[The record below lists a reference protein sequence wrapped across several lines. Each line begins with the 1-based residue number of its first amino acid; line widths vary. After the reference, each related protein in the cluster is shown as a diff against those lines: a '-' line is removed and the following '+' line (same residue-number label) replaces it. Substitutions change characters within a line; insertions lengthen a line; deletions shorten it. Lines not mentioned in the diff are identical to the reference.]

1 MVILIVY
8 VSKTHTCVG
17 NVMKIFFFKLLW
29 KTESGFIWVVEPFP
43 APMENWTS
51 VGGFE
56 VSNSLCFDTILFNHS
71 VSLVLQ
77 AMFLQLTLKSE
88 CGLLFLMEVLEGLSL
103 THLTGVQ
110 RKPWAGNTPAVTRV
124 IYLVSPASNFSPAPP
139 RKPLLR
145 QSKSG
150 CWYLLFF
157 PFDTVWESA
166 PRLAQ
171 RMWTSVTD
179 ELDAEIC
186 VLGEVVFTH
195 ISIL

>member
-29 KTESGFIWVVEPFP
+29 KTESGFVWVVEPFP

-110 RKPWAGNTPAVTRV
+110 RKPWAGNTSAVTRV
-124 IYLVSPASNFSPAPP
+124 IYLVSPASNFSPVP
-139 RKPLLR
+139 RGNHCFVRANQDVDICFFSHLILFGKVLPGWLR
-145 QSKSG
+145 G
-150 CWYLLFF
+150 CEHLWQMNLMLRYAF
-157 PFDTVWESA
+157 WEK
-166 PRLAQ
+166 
-171 RMWTSVTD
+171 
-179 ELDAEIC
+179 
-186 VLGEVVFTH
+186 
-195 ISIL
+195 